1 MTFTEKSGLL
11 GMLTCLFSFNFAPY
25 DNSIVMYIGCY
36 IVFAVF
42 ALLFMLGDKK
52 SKK

>member
-1 MTFTEKSGLL
+1 MTSTEKFGLL
-11 GMLTCLFSFNFAPY
+11 GMLTCLFSFNFVPY
-25 DNSIVMYIGCY
+25 DNSTVMYIGCH
-36 IVFAVF
+36 IVFIAF